1 VNFPHGVRFTSD
13 GNFVFVADAGSPYV
27 NVYAKDGPTWK
38 GRRNPISSFRVMDED
53 VYLRGRT
60 NPQEG
65 GPKGVDIDRDMN
77 VMVTTSAEQRLAFF
91 DLPAMLNQRTDP
103 MDWRKRSREWREERM
118 RENIK
123 VVRNKLSLRTRIRR
137 FCGIQ

>member
-1 VNFPHGVRFTSD
+1 
-13 GNFVFVADAGSPYV
+13 V